1 MIDMKGRELMSR
13 NLAIDGG
20 HELCAEMYNKGVM
33 AHLIVL
39 VQKVCLFLACLSF
52 SYVLFLCTILDLLND
67 RLGIRDHSYNR
78 THRSSSPGS
87 KALAWIDRERLVPN
101 LVDGRNEPQDS
112 GSCQYCWS
120 GGIVDQSPGW

>member
-1 MIDMKGRELMSR
+1 MKGRELMSR

-39 VQKVCLFLACLSF
+39 VQKVCPFLACLSF
-52 SYVLFLCTILDLLND
+52 SYVLFLCTVLDLLND

-78 THRSSSPGS
+78 THRSSSPSS
-87 KALAWIDRERLVPN
+87 KALAWLDRKCLILDLVN
-101 LVDGRNEPQDS
+101 GRDEPQDS
-112 GSCQYCWS
+112 GSCQCRWS
-120 GGIVDQSPGW
+120 GGIVDQSLGW

>member
-1 MIDMKGRELMSR
+1 MIDMGGHELMSR

-33 AHLIVL
+33 ALLIVL

-78 THRSSSPGS
+78 IHRPSTSSS
-87 KALAWIDRERLVPN
+87 KALAWIDRECLVPN

-112 GSCQYCWS
+112 GSCQRRWS
-120 GGIVDQSPGW
+120 GGTVDQSLGW